1 MVAAVDVVHSALSVG
16 VPDPLL
22 CRRVKR
28 FPVLR
33 IPFAQAV
40 AIVMAVAALA
50 ARFIPCHGLT
60 AALLHAPGPAAS
72 PSGRTASRR
81 RIQTAPRVYRAP
93 GRPAP
98 AADTVRASCHRAGH
112 TCCNHQFVFHFGSS
126 VLIYFLLVS
135 SLLRRKIVR
144 IQLKAD
150 EIYFKFGCRDSA
162 ASATKEWITHLP
174 LWLHVVP
181 KYPPV

>member
-40 AIVMAVAALA
+40 AIVMADRGIA
-50 ARFIPCHGLT
+50 ARFIPCHGLNGCFT
-60 AALLHAPGPAAS
+60 S
-72 PSGRTASRR
+72 CTRPSSISVRPNSTRR
-81 RIQTAPRVYRAP
+81 RIQTAPRVSRAP

-98 AADTVRASCHRAGH
+98 AADTVRCQLPPRRPHLL
-112 TCCNHQFVFHFGSS
+112 QSS
-126 VLIYFLLVS
+126 VCFSFRFLRSNLLLAGIVS
-135 SLLRRKIVR
+135 LAPQNSTHPAQSRRNLFQIR
-144 IQLKAD
+144 MPR
-150 EIYFKFGCRDSA
+150 FGCFRYQGMDHTPSIV
-162 ASATKEWITHLP
+162 ASRSS
-174 LWLHVVP
+174 
-181 KYPPV
+181 